1 MRENQ
6 ACIVVSVPIIVSVL
20 KDEKKERKKP
30 QWLEFRE
37 GAGQIAIEL
46 L

>member
-1 MRENQ
+1 MTL
-6 ACIVVSVPIIVSVL
+6 IILFCSFIWRYFGC
-20 KDEKKERKKP
+20 DHKKKKKLNP

-37 GAGQIAIEL
+37 GAGQIAKEL

>member
-1 MRENQ
+1 MTSLFLFLSFIWRYFGHG
-6 ACIVVSVPIIVSVL
+6 
-20 KDEKKERKKP
+20 DKKMNP

-37 GAGQIAIEL
+37 GAGQIAKEL

>member
-1 MRENQ
+1 MTLRILFRSFIWRYFG
-6 ACIVVSVPIIVSVL
+6 C
-20 KDEKKERKKP
+20 DHKKLNP

-37 GAGQIAIEL
+37 GAGQIAKEL